1 MAFFFKPRTKT
12 SPPTRTEITLPST
25 ATMTTMDVGRTVPPD
40 DPAVE
45 RRIIEVGTEFLD
57 LARGGKAGVL
67 NAAFWS
73 DKLMDWAMQDEAF
86 KVQLFRF
93 VDAFPMLRTP
103 AQIHD
108 HLVDYLS
115 QPGVTPPP
123 GMDLAIKAGGVAKAC
138 VGAARSATPSRTPRT
153 SGWAQ
158 RAPGRTR

>member
-1 MAFFFKPRTKT
+1 MAFFSRTKT
-12 SPPTRTEITLPST
+12 PPAPSIPASPVSIPTQVVADDP
-25 ATMTTMDVGRTVPPD
+25 GRETPPA

-45 RRIIEVGTEFLD
+45 RRILD
-57 LARGGKAGVL
+57 IGAEYLELARGGKAGLL

-103 AQIHD
+103 EQIHD

-123 GMDLAIKAGGVAKAC
+123 GMDLAVKAGGVACGRVSVAAGFTVT
-138 VGAARSATPSRTPRT
+138 VGSRSV
-153 SGWAQ
+153 SG
-158 RAPGRTR
+158 

>member
-1 MAFFFKPRTKT
+1 MPFFSRSKT
-12 SPPTRTEITLPST
+12 QPAPPASVPTVVIPTPIENDPGREI
-25 ATMTTMDVGRTVPPD
+25 PPA

-45 RRIIEVGTEFLD
+45 RRILEIGAEYLD
-57 LARGGKAGVL
+57 LARGGKAGLL

-103 AQIHD
+103 EQIHE

-115 QPGVTPPP
+115 QDRKSV
-123 GMDLAIKAGGVAKAC
+123 V
-138 VGAARSATPSRTPRT
+138 
-153 SGWAQ
+153 
-158 RAPGRTR
+158 

>member
-1 MAFFFKPRTKT
+1 MAFFFKPKPRT
-12 SPPTRTEITLPST
+12 SPPARPQITAPTTASIDSGRVLP
-25 ATMTTMDVGRTVPPD
+25 PE
-40 DPAVE
+40 DPAIE
-45 RRIIEVGTEFLD
+45 GRIIEVGTEFLD

-103 AQIHD
+103 EQIHD

-115 QPGVTPPP
+115 
-123 GMDLAIKAGGVAKAC
+123 
-138 VGAARSATPSRTPRT
+138 
-153 SGWAQ
+153 
-158 RAPGRTR
+158 

>member
-1 MAFFFKPRTKT
+1 MAFFSRTKT
-12 SPPTRTEITLPST
+12 PPAPST
-25 ATMTTMDVGRTVPPD
+25 PAPPVSMPTEVAADPGRAITPP

-45 RRIIEVGTEFLD
+45 RRILEIGAEYLE
-57 LARGGKAGVL
+57 LARGGKAGLL

-73 DKLMDWAMQDEAF
+73 DKLIDWAMQDEAF

-103 AQIHD
+103 EQIHD

-123 GMDLAIKAGGVAKAC
+123 GSFDSEVATASEDAE
-138 VGAARSATPSRTPRT
+138 G
-153 SGWAQ
+153 
-158 RAPGRTR
+158 